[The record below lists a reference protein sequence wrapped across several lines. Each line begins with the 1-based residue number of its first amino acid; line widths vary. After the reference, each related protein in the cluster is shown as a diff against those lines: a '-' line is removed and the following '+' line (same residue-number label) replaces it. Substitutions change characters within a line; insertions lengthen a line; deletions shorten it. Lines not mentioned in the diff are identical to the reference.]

1 MTVRGKRPL
10 HAGIWVVPRIILRPF
25 RGAEFLFI
33 ILHYFRR
40 NHYGKFGSRPSQT
53 KARPAH
59 HPARLPRVHHRLHR
73 PREHRLCSAD
83 DDAGSRLDHAR
94 NLRRGRG
101 HFLHGLSASG
111 NPRRTHRRPLLR
123 REVDRTHHVHMGA
136 CLHLHG
142 IHADADGVLPLPL
155 PARRLGSEPL
165 PRHLLRALRA
175 LVFRKGESAR
185 QFPHADVASHLNDRR
200 RTARGIPAANILLRH
215 ARLAG
220 TVHLGG
226 IARPPLRRIFLLLR
240 QGQARPGFLAQ
251 RRRKGLLEPPVR
263 RRAGT
268 YAERQEVH
276 DFSGFLRSQGFEA
289 LLHLFHVG
297 HRLLGLQL
305 LDADGTQRAFG
316 LVDRIPRR
324 RHRHSDDG
332 GAPRTGHHRQDFDE
346 DGRQGLARRARSLR
360 RRRRARTQPLCR

>member
-25 RGAEFLFI
+25 QGAEFLFI
-33 ILHYFRR
+33 IPHYFRR
-40 NHYGKFGSRPSQT
+40 NHYGKFGSRSSQT

-94 NLRRGRG
+94 NLRCRCG
-101 HFLHGLSASG
+101 HFLHGLSAPG
-111 NPRRTHRRPLLR
+111 NPWRTHRRPLLR
-123 REVDRTHHVHMGA
+123 LEVDCTHHVHLGA

-155 PARRLGSEPL
+155 PARRLGSEPIS
-165 PRHLLRALRA
+165 RHLLRALRT
-175 LVFRKGESAR
+175 LVFRKGESTR
-185 QFPHADVASHLNDRR
+185 QFPHVDVTSHLNDHR
-200 RTARGIPAANILLRH
+200 RTTRGLPAADLFLRH

-226 IARPPLRRIFLLLR
+226 SARPRFCRIFLLLC

-251 RRRKGLLEPPVR
+251 CRRKGILEPPVR
-263 RRAGT
+263 RRAGA
-268 YAERQEVH
+268 YAER
-276 DFSGFLRSQGFEA
+276 
-289 LLHLFHVG
+289 
-297 HRLLGLQL
+297 
-305 LDADGTQRAFG
+305 
-316 LVDRIPRR
+316 
-324 RHRHSDDG
+324 
-332 GAPRTGHHRQDFDE
+332 
-346 DGRQGLARRARSLR
+346 
-360 RRRRARTQPLCR
+360 